1 MASRKEILEMLSRG
15 EIDVERATEL
25 LAQIPASPAQE
36 APPTPPA
43 PEAPAAP
50 ETPPAPEASFEPPA
64 PPTPPS
70 PSPRPPAVSPRHKTA
85 GKWRSLHIDVSE
97 LDSGRSRVR
106 INVPLGLMRFGMRI
120 GARFTNELDRETV
133 DEVLSALDGE
143 ELSGTLVE
151 VEDVE
156 DNERVH
162 IYID

>member
-25 LAQIPASPAQE
+25 LAQIPAGSGQE

-43 PEAPAAP
+43 PEP
-50 ETPPAPEASFEPPA
+50 PPAPEASFEPPA

-70 PSPRPPAVSPRHKTA
+70 PQPPAAPSRHKTV

-106 INVPLGLMRFGMRI
+106 INVPLGLMRFGMRL
-120 GARFTNELDRETV
+120 GARLPNELDRETV